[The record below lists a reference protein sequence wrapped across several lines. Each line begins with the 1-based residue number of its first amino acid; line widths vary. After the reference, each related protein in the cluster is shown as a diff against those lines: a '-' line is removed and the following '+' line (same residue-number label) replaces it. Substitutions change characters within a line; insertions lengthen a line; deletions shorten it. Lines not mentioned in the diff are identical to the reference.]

1 MAIGER
7 AGALGAIA
15 AVLVACGLL
24 LTAGCGAPPQVAGAD
39 RELIVSLATAVSAR
53 DPQWLDANE
62 RLIERRHAEGGLS
75 DAAHRALSAVVAE
88 ARAGRWTEAEHAIT
102 ALREGQEPDDNDARA
117 ASERR
122 VHHAGR
128 TLPAGRGR
136 QPAG

>member
-24 LTAGCGAPPQVAGAD
+24 LMTGCGAPPQVAGED
-39 RELIVSLATAVSAR
+39 RALIVSLATAVSAR
-53 DPQWLDANE
+53 DPRWLDAND
-62 RLIERRHAEGGLS
+62 RLIERRHADGGLS

-102 ALREGQEPDDNDARA
+102 ALREGQDPDDNDARA
-117 ASERR
+117 ASERH

-128 TLPAGRGR
+128 MPPVGRGR
-136 QPAG
+136 RPPG